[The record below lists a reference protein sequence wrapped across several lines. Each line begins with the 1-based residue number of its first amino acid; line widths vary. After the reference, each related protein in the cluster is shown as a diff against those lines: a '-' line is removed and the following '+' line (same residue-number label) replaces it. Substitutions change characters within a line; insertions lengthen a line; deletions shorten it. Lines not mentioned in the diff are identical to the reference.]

1 MRYVNA
7 SNERQILP
15 WAHLDIAPGEEFE
28 TERDLSSNHNFVR
41 VTRTPRIYEPEPVR
55 PAIKE
60 D

>member
-1 MRYVNA
+1 MKYVSVA
-7 SNERQILP
+7 KERQVLQ

-28 TERDLSSNHNFVR
+28 TDHDLSSNRNFVR